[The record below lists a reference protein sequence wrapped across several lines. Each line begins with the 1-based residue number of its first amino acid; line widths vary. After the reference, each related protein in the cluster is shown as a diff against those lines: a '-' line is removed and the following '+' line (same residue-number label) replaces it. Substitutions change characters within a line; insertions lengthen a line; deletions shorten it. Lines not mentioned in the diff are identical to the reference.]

1 MGCGGSK
8 AQEPAPAKQGTP
20 EEEKAATKIQ
30 AAQRGKKDR
39 EKVQKI
45 KEGTLPTQAAP
56 ENSSA
61 EYKKLFNRFQ
71 SLTERSNKEARG
83 NAWKACD
90 PNGNKKVS
98 VAEFDAFLQKYLKD
112 EYGDEGETIWKK
124 FRPCYRGAHKDA
136 ADVAPGD
143 DDYVTKREFRVALH
157 YVLLHAN
164 LFDAFLNIDGGCGLT
179 GEDDSQVTLEEFKK
193 AASMLKA
200 SPFCAF
206 TDETLDGKEEEVFK
220 AINESG
226 EKILFRELI
235 KYVEKT
241 EVEAGTSIGKL
252 MNMGED
258 EDEAE

>member
-8 AQEPAPAKQGTP
+8 AEEPPKGTP

-30 AAQRGKKDR
+30 AVQRGKQDR

-45 KEGTLPTQAAP
+45 KEGKLPAQAPP
-56 ENSSA
+56 ENSSD
-61 EYKKLFNRFQ
+61 EFKKLYNRFQ
-71 SLTERSNKEARG
+71 SLTERKNKEARAE
-83 NAWKACD
+83 AWKACD

-98 VAEFDAFLQKYLKD
+98 CAEFDAFLQKYLKD
-112 EYGDEGETIWKK
+112 QYGDEGEAIWKR

-143 DDYVTKREFRVALH
+143 DDYVTRREFRLALH
-157 YVLLHAN
+157 YVILHAN
-164 LFDAFLNIDGGCGLT
+164 LFDCFLNIDGGAGVT

-193 AASMLKA
+193 AAGVLKA

-220 AINESG
+220 AINVEG

-235 KYVEKT
+235 KYVEKI
-241 EVEAGTSIGKL
+241 EADKDTNIGKL

-258 EDEAE
+258 EDAAE